1 MVYRSVINTT
11 HKIWKQI
18 EENYKSYIMHGDS
31 RVNLTN
37 VYLLSDIALI
47 GTFLYMLVC
56 FSYVEKSQVLMEQRN
71 EGLLSSANQNQNRVL
86 SLEQDKVSCW
96 TMEVYTWP
104 VPWIHDSPRVK
115 PTCKQCS

>member
-1 MVYRSVINTT
+1 
-11 HKIWKQI
+11 
-18 EENYKSYIMHGDS
+18 MHRDS

-37 VYLLSDIALI
+37 VYLLSDI

-86 SLEQDKVSCW
+86 SLEQDKVSC
-96 TMEVYTWP
+96 
-104 VPWIHDSPRVK
+104 
-115 PTCKQCS
+115 